1 MRAQALGLDHRVAV
15 FIDVEV
21 RCIMSISLQ
30 ESGEWIPSDFGM
42 SKVMTG

>member
-21 RCIMSISLQ
+21 RGILSVSLQ
-30 ESGEWIPSDFGM
+30 VSGEWIPSDFGT
-42 SKVMTG
+42 SKVMTE